1 MNYHELII
9 ELKDQN
15 NWGRL
20 ILFTPSNSQEPLSN
34 PIFYGGGVDSFFI
47 RTEEQVAPMGLHTS
61 LYFGKFEWKQPSL
74 IPPSPRNSFTVYQ
87 STEFCP

>member
-47 RTEEQVAPMGLHTS
+47 KTKHQNILMGLHTA
-61 LYFGKFEWKQPSL
+61 LYFGKFEWK
-74 IPPSPRNSFTVYQ
+74 
-87 STEFCP
+87 